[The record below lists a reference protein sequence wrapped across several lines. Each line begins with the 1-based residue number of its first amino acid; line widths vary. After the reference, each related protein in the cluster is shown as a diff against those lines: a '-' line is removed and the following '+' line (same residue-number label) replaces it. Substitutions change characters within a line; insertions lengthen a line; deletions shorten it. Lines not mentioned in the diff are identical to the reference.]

1 MKQSFKLFTF
11 KGAPVELSI
20 WFFLIFLIAPFS
32 WSIIIFI
39 SVLIHEMAH
48 AFVADRRG
56 WRVFGIRIDIFSGSA
71 SIDSNIHGLD
81 SIAVVAAGPLSNLI
95 LSIASLFL
103 ITIFEV
109 NGYSQDGL
117 LINILNQ
124 FFTANLIMFLF
135 NILPI
140 YPMDGGRI
148 LKDFLFIKMNNRK
161 LAKKISGSVSL
172 VFSLGL
178 LIYSSITFSLVL
190 IILSLLFIYLSLKE
204 VDIIT
209 D

>member
-1 MKQSFKLFTF
+1 
-11 KGAPVELSI
+11 
-20 WFFLIFLIAPFS
+20 
-32 WSIIIFI
+32 
-39 SVLIHEMAH
+39 
-48 AFVADRRG
+48 
-56 WRVFGIRIDIFSGSA
+56 
-71 SIDSNIHGLD
+71 
-81 SIAVVAAGPLSNLI
+81 
-95 LSIASLFL
+95 
-103 ITIFEV
+103 
-109 NGYSQDGL
+109 
-117 LINILNQ
+117 
-124 FFTANLIMFLF
+124 
-135 NILPI
+135 
-140 YPMDGGRI
+140 MDGGRI